1 MLIPTPP
8 RSWHDLAGD
17 PRVRGKAAPDGLNE
31 AKKAEERFAESC
43 VEGLDYVNDLFDIVF
58 LPPPDLASFGFAD
71 KGGDG
76 STSAFLEVRAITYC
90 ARVFMS
96 LSLTI

>member
-1 MLIPTPP
+1 MLFPTPP
-8 RSWHDLAGD
+8 RSWHDMAGD
-17 PRVRGKAAPDGLNE
+17 SCIRGKTAADDLSE
-31 AKKAEERFAESC
+31 EKKAEENFAESY

-76 STSAFLEVRAITYC
+76 STSAFLGVRAITYC